1 MTTLPV
7 VTKVT
12 AAALARAWQGQVVTP
27 IPCLPSLCGGSTGGG
42 GVLDGPSPGSRAHIR
57 ESCRRLEP
65 LLPTMGIWA
74 LSGCSGWT
82 SSPSSG
88 EGGRVGA

>member
-1 MTTLPV
+1 MTALAV
-7 VTKVT
+7 VAKVT
-12 AAALARAWQGQVVTP
+12 AVALVRAWWGQVATP
-27 IPCLPSLCGGSTGGG
+27 VHCLPSLHGESTGWGWG
-42 GVLDGPSPGSRAHIR
+42 SPGSCAHIR

-88 EGGRVGA
+88 EGSMVGA